1 MATKL
6 RPTRL
11 SWRVIDDEVVVL
23 DLQRDEYF
31 TLNATGAAVW
41 HLLVDGATVEQLA
54 DALMARFEVDADAA
68 ARDADAFVASLR
80 ERDLLV

>member
-23 DLQRDEYF
+23 DLQREEYF
-31 TLNATGAAVW
+31 TLNAAGAAVW
-41 HLLVDGATVEQLA
+41 HLLVDGATMDELA
-54 DALMARFEVDADAA
+54 DVLMARFDVDADAA

-80 ERDLLV
+80 ERNLLA

>member
-23 DLQRDEYF
+23 DLQHDEYF
-31 TLNATGAAVW
+31 TLNAAGAAVW
-41 HLLVDGATVEQLA
+41 HLLVDGATVEQLV
-54 DALMARFEVDADAA
+54 DALMARFDVDADAA
-68 ARDADAFVASLR
+68 ARDAAAFVASLR
-80 ERDLLV
+80 ERDLLA